1 MYILHRLPIA
11 NANLITSRR
20 YEAISNAMGGLT
32 LIIAEKHFCNL
43 NFDEAIL
50 GIGEEASAQ
59 IRKRRIN

>member
-32 LIIAEKHFCNL
+32 LIIAEKHFATSTL
-43 NFDEAIL
+43 MKQFWE
-50 GIGEEASAQ
+50 
-59 IRKRRIN
+59 